1 MIPILRSFRGFWL
14 SVTKRIVPG
23 KEKMKSVDRRA
34 VIAEILK
41 EIRKAR
47 TQRDNSNR
55 NGVFV
60 IQLSTEALGYL
71 EEIIL
76 TEEQETKKKD
86 FLKGLP
92 SAQ

>member
-1 MIPILRSFRGFWL
+1 MTSILRSFRGFWL
-14 SVTKRIVPG
+14 SVSKRIVPG

-34 VIAEILK
+34 VIAEISK
-41 EIRKAR
+41 EIRKAH

-76 TEEQETKKKD
+76 MEEQEIKMKD

>member
-14 SVTKRIVPG
+14 SVTKRLVPG